1 LNTNIFD
8 RHLWKR
14 FWQIARLYWISE
26 EKWQARGVLFLLLLL
41 LFGFTALNVILNFV
55 GRDFMTALAEKNL
68 PEFNRTLLLY
78 LGVFVLATPVSVFY
92 SFIRKKLGVNWRLWL
107 TGHFLGRYFTGRA
120 YYHINDNKAIDNP
133 DQRISQD
140 ISSFTVTSL
149 GFLSIIFFSLV
160 QLISFVGILW
170 SISVTLVL
178 VLVAYATLGTVV
190 TMFFGKRLIHLNFQQ
205 LRREAD
211 FRYGLVH
218 IRDNAESIAFYRG
231 EEREQEQVQ
240 GRLRE
245 AIGNLRM
252 LIGWERNLEFFTKG
266 YEYLILILPVVV
278 MAPLY
283 FSGQI
288 KFGVVTQAESAF
300 VQVLGALSIIVS
312 QFEQLS
318 NFAAGI
324 TRLETFATAIEAPMP
339 GTGGPETAVLP
350 APAAPETTMAAAQ
363 VPPTAGGAAAAPT
376 LTPAVILSRE
386 ESRLALENVTLRTP
400 NHEQVL
406 LREATAE
413 VPAGGGL
420 LIAGPSGA
428 GKSSV
433 LRAIAGLWNAGAG
446 VITRPPLT
454 EMLFLP
460 QRPYMVLGSL
470 REQLLYPHLDREA
483 TDEELRAVLE
493 KVNLADL
500 PDRVG
505 GFDAVLDWGHLLSLG
520 EQQRLAFARLLL
532 TGPRYAVLDEATSAL
547 DVANEEKLYGQLQ
560 ASGTTYVSVG
570 HRPSLLAYHDKVLE
584 LRGGEN
590 WRLVPAAEFG

>member
-1 LNTNIFD
+1 
-8 RHLWKR
+8 
-14 FWQIARLYWISE
+14 
-26 EKWQARGVLFLLLLL
+26 
-41 LFGFTALNVILNFV
+41 
-55 GRDFMTALAEKNL
+55 MTALAEKNL
-68 PEFNRTLLLY
+68 PEFNKALLLY
-78 LGVFVLATPVSVFY
+78 LGAFVVATPVSVFY
-92 SFIRKKLGVNWRLWL
+92 SFIRKKLGINWRLWL
-107 TGHFLGRYFTGRA
+107 TTHFLGKYFANRA
-120 YYHINDNKAIDNP
+120 YYHVNDDKNIDNP

-149 GFLSIIFFSLV
+149 GFLSILFFSLV

-170 SISVTLVL
+170 TISVTLVL
-178 VLVAYATLGTVV
+178 VLVAYAVIGTVV
-190 TMFFGKRLIHLNFQQ
+190 TMFFGKRLINLNFQQ

-218 IRDNAESIAFYRG
+218 IRDNVESIAFYRG
-231 EEREQEQVQ
+231 EDREKNQVKE
-240 GRLRE
+240 RLRE

-266 YEYLILILPVVV
+266 YEYLILVLPIVV

-324 TRLETFATAIEAPMP
+324 TRLETFATALDQPVAKATAEAP
-339 GTGGPETAVLP
+339 
-350 APAAPETTMAAAQ
+350 
-363 VPPTAGGAAAAPT
+363 
-376 LTPAVILSRE
+376 VIESRE
-386 ESRLALENVTLRTP
+386 DSRLALEHVTLQTP
-400 NHEQVL
+400 NYQQTL
-406 LREATAE
+406 LRDATAE
-413 VPAGGGL
+413 VPPGKGL
-420 LIAGPSGA
+420 LIAGASGA

-433 LRAIAGLWNAGAG
+433 LRAIAGLWNAGEG
-446 VITRPPLT
+446 HISRPPLK

-460 QRPYMVLGSL
+460 QRPYMVLG
-470 REQLLYPHLDREA
+470 QLLYPHLEQEA
-483 TDEELRAVLE
+483 SDDELRAILE

-500 PDRVG
+500 PERVG
-505 GFDAVLDWGHLLSLG
+505 GFDAEMDWGHLLSLG

-532 TGPRYAVLDEATSAL
+532 TRPHYAVLDEATSAL
-547 DVANEEKLYGQLQ
+547 DVTNEAQLYRQLQ
-560 ASGTTYVSVG
+560 GSGTTYVSVG

-584 LRGGEN
+584 LRGGGD
-590 WRLVPAAEFG
+590 WRLVPTAEFHVVPSPYA

>member
-1 LNTNIFD
+1 MNTNIFD
-8 RHLWKR
+8 RHLWRR
-14 FWQIARLYWISE
+14 FWEIARLYWFSN
-26 EKWQARGVLFLLLLL
+26 EKWQARGVLALLLLL
-41 LFGFTALNVILNFV
+41 LFGFTILNVVLNFV

-68 PEFNRTLLLY
+68 PEFNRTLLIY

-107 TGHFLGRYFTGRA
+107 TSHFLSRYFTNRA
-120 YYHINDNKAIDNP
+120 YYHINDDKVIDNP

-149 GFLSIIFFSLV
+149 GFLSIIFFSMV
-160 QLISFVGILW
+160 QLISFIGILW

-231 EEREQEQVQ
+231 EGREQDQVQ

-245 AIGNLRM
+245 VIGNLRM
-252 LIGWERNLEFFTKG
+252 LISWERNLEFFTKG
-266 YEYLILILPVVV
+266 YEYLILVLPVVI

-288 KFGVVTQAESAF
+288 KFGVITQAESAF

-324 TRLETFATAIEAPMP
+324 TRLETFAAAIDK
-339 GTGGPETAVLP
+339 
-350 APAAPETTMAAAQ
+350 PAAP
-363 VPPTAGGAAAAPT
+363 PAGGVPL
-376 LTPAVILSRE
+376 LTPAILSRE
-386 ESRLALENVTLRTP
+386 EARIALENVTLQTP
-400 NHEQVL
+400 NREQVL
-406 LREATAE
+406 LKNATAE
-413 VPAGGGL
+413 VSPGGNL

-433 LRAIAGLWNAGAG
+433 LRAIAGLWNAGEG
-446 VITRPPLT
+446 VIARPPLA

-483 TDEELRAVLE
+483 TEEELRAILE
-493 KVNLADL
+493 RVNLADL

-505 GFDAVLDWGHLLSLG
+505 GFDAVLDWSHLLSLG

-532 TGPRYAVLDEATSAL
+532 SRPRYAVLDEATSAL
-547 DVANEEKLYGQLQ
+547 DAANEEKLYRLLRE
-560 ASGTTYVSVG
+560 SGTTYVSVG
-570 HRPSLLAYHDKVLE
+570 HRSSLLKYHDRVLE
-584 LRGGEN
+584 LRGGGN
-590 WRLVPAAEFG
+590 WRLLPAAEFTAAAPA

>member
-1 LNTNIFD
+1 MNTNVFD
-8 RHLWKR
+8 RRLWKR
-14 FWQIARLYWISE
+14 FWEIARLYWFSE
-26 EKWQARGVLFLLLLL
+26 EKLKARGVLTLLLVL
-41 LFGFTALNVILNFV
+41 LFGFTTLNVILNFV

-68 PEFNRTLLLY
+68 PEFNKALLLY
-78 LGVFVLATPVSVFY
+78 LGAFVVATPVSVFY
-92 SFIRKKLGVNWRLWL
+92 SFIRKKLGINWRLWL
-107 TGHFLGRYFTGRA
+107 TTHFLGKYFANRA
-120 YYHINDNKAIDNP
+120 YYHVNDDKNIDNP

-149 GFLSIIFFSLV
+149 GFLSILFFSLV

-170 SISVTLVL
+170 TISVTLVL
-178 VLVAYATLGTVV
+178 VLVAYAVIGTVV
-190 TMFFGKRLIHLNFQQ
+190 TMFFGKRLINLNFQQ

-218 IRDNAESIAFYRG
+218 IRDNVESIAFYRG
-231 EEREQEQVQ
+231 EDREKNQVKE
-240 GRLRE
+240 RLRE

-266 YEYLILILPVVV
+266 YEYLILVLPIVV

-324 TRLETFATAIEAPMP
+324 TRLETFATALDQPVAKATAEAP
-339 GTGGPETAVLP
+339 
-350 APAAPETTMAAAQ
+350 
-363 VPPTAGGAAAAPT
+363 
-376 LTPAVILSRE
+376 VIESRE
-386 ESRLALENVTLRTP
+386 DSRLALEHVTLLTP
-400 NHEQVL
+400 NYQQTL
-406 LREATAE
+406 LRDATAE
-413 VPAGGGL
+413 VPPGKGL
-420 LIAGPSGA
+420 LITGASGA

-433 LRAIAGLWNAGAG
+433 LRAIAGLWNAGEG
-446 VITRPPLT
+446 HISRPPLK

-460 QRPYMVLGSL
+460 QRPYMVLG
-470 REQLLYPHLDREA
+470 QLLYPHLEQEA
-483 TDEELRAVLE
+483 SDDELRAILE

-500 PDRVG
+500 PERVG
-505 GFDAVLDWGHLLSLG
+505 GFDAEMDWGHLLSLG

-532 TGPRYAVLDEATSAL
+532 TRPHYAVLDEATSAL
-547 DVANEEKLYGQLQ
+547 DVTNEAQLYRQLQ
-560 ASGTTYVSVG
+560 GSGTTYVSVG

-584 LRGGEN
+584 LRGGGD
-590 WRLVPAAEFG
+590 WRLVPTAEFHVVPSPYA

>member
-1 LNTNIFD
+1 
-8 RHLWKR
+8 
-14 FWQIARLYWISE
+14 
-26 EKWQARGVLFLLLLL
+26 
-41 LFGFTALNVILNFV
+41 
-55 GRDFMTALAEKNL
+55 
-68 PEFNRTLLLY
+68 
-78 LGVFVLATPVSVFY
+78 
-92 SFIRKKLGVNWRLWL
+92 
-107 TGHFLGRYFTGRA
+107 
-120 YYHINDNKAIDNP
+120 
-133 DQRISQD
+133 
-140 ISSFTVTSL
+140 
-149 GFLSIIFFSLV
+149 
-160 QLISFVGILW
+160 
-170 SISVTLVL
+170 
-178 VLVAYATLGTVV
+178 
-190 TMFFGKRLIHLNFQQ
+190 
-205 LRREAD
+205 
-211 FRYGLVH
+211 
-218 IRDNAESIAFYRG
+218 
-231 EEREQEQVQ
+231 
-240 GRLRE
+240 
-245 AIGNLRM
+245 
-252 LIGWERNLEFFTKG
+252 
-266 YEYLILILPVVV
+266 
-278 MAPLY
+278 
-283 FSGQI
+283 
-288 KFGVVTQAESAF
+288 
-300 VQVLGALSIIVS
+300 
-312 QFEQLS
+312 
-318 NFAAGI
+318 
-324 TRLETFATAIEAPMP
+324 
-339 GTGGPETAVLP
+339 
-350 APAAPETTMAAAQ
+350 
-363 VPPTAGGAAAAPT
+363 
-376 LTPAVILSRE
+376 
-386 ESRLALENVTLRTP
+386 
-400 NHEQVL
+400 VL